1 MVPKL
6 LRRLARRPAATSGEH
21 ETPARERPATERRG
35 RSGPVRKPLPTSWVK
50 MHVWSRDR
58 GRCVLCGSQERVWF
72 DYIVAVEKGG
82 SNSERNIRL
91 MCEHCKRHGMAAST
105 RRKKRRT

>member
-6 LRRLARRPAATSGEH
+6 WKRLARRPPSTSGDH
-21 ETPARERPATERRG
+21 ETQARKRPTIERRG
-35 RSGPVRKPLPTSWVK
+35 RSGPVREPLPSSWVK

-72 DYIVAVEKGG
+72 DYIVPVEKGG
-82 SNSERNIRL
+82 TNTERNIRL
-91 MCEHCKRHGMAAST
+91 MCEHCKRHNMGAST
-105 RRKKRRT
+105 RRKKWRA